1 VGGEKSQ
8 KCGVSQKGSYRF
20 AHVIVLLCL
29 VMAQGGI
36 PAIAERLCPA
46 ALSTTLPSIQPLA
59 TTLLADTILLRI
71 HPPPSS
77 LYKHGI
83 GATGF
88 LLDS

>member
-8 KCGVSQKGSYRF
+8 KCGVSQEGSYHF
-20 AHVIVLLCL
+20 SHVSALLCL
-29 VMAQGGI
+29 AMAQGGI
-36 PAIAERLCPA
+36 PAITEHLCPA

-59 TTLLADTILLRI
+59 TTVLADILLRL
-71 HPPPSS
+71 HPPPSF
-77 LYKHGI
+77 LHKHRI